1 MTTESE
7 LKISP
12 RNSLEDTLRSPSSA
26 TASTSKEPPSAGSEN
41 DRRRT
46 RRSNRKLKKRSSFV
60 DGRQAECTLLV
71 YPFAGDA
78 TEIEDAAKGLT
89 EASRSVDMLG
99 NSRDEPDIS
108 PYSKD
113 EDEESTATTRQRAHF
128 VTINVGDY
136 ERLDPGEW
144 LNDSLVDFWMQW
156 ISRDVTTL
164 DSKFHLFTS
173 HFFTTLS
180 SGGPEAVAS
189 WTRRKKINI
198 FKKRLIFIPINKQ
211 MHWSLCVI
219 VNPGALVE
227 GGDRPRT
234 QDDPLS
240 CMIFMDSLRM
250 HNKKIVARHVRKW
263 LNSEW
268 QRVSTENLDE
278 NSPSIVKEP
287 FRGDSFRMFCPKVPL
302 QNNTWDCGVF
312 VCRYAY
318 AIYELRQK
326 EFTYGD
332 AGMYTVGGVA
342 TGSGSRAFK
351 DLISDGAEFDFN
363 MEDIARFREE
373 FKTLIERLSA
383 LYQKMKIA
391 EKMSEQEEQ
400 RS

>member
-1 MTTESE
+1 MVRRHLS
-7 LKISP
+7 SP
-12 RNSLEDTLRSPSSA
+12 RLLLWSFSSWLTHTLQ
-26 TASTSKEPPSAGSEN
+26 
-41 DRRRT
+41 
-46 RRSNRKLKKRSSFV
+46 LF
-60 DGRQAECTLLV
+60 
-71 YPFAGDA
+71 
-78 TEIEDAAKGLT
+78 
-89 EASRSVDMLG
+89 SR
-99 NSRDEPDIS
+99 
-108 PYSKD
+108 
-113 EDEESTATTRQRAHF
+113 
-128 VTINVGDY
+128 
-136 ERLDPGEW
+136 
-144 LNDSLVDFWMQW
+144 

-287 FRGDSFRMFCPKVPL
+287 FRGDSFRMFCPKGTFDDA
-302 QNNTWDCGVF
+302 QMIRQRKS
-312 VCRYAY
+312 CRSN
-318 AIYELRQK
+318 
-326 EFTYGD
+326 
-332 AGMYTVGGVA
+332 YTC
-342 TGSGSRAFK
+342 SSP
-351 DLISDGAEFDFN
+351 SAEQH
-363 MEDIARFREE
+363 
-373 FKTLIERLSA
+373 LGLWRLCLSIC
-383 LYQKMKIA
+383 LCNL
-391 EKMSEQEEQ
+391 
-400 RS
+400 